1 MDSSTNR
8 TTNVTRRLVL
18 KGGAIAALGFGLGP
32 RFLLRTASAASTPRG
47 RVLVALFQRGAVD
60 GLNMVVPHGE
70 QRYYA
75 ARPTIAIPR
84 PGASGGAIDLDG
96 FFGLHPAMASL
107 APAFEAGELAIVHA
121 CGSPDPTRSHFDA
134 QDFMETGEPGERNV
148 ADGWLNR
155 HLQTVPEADASTVRA
170 VALASQM
177 PRTLDGPAPALAT
190 TSLAEVAF
198 GPPGQGALARRAVER
213 MYGSRQD
220 LLGTA
225 TRDALD
231 SLDVFASLD
240 QAPYVPANGAR
251 YPDTDLGAQLRDV
264 ARAIKG
270 RVGLEIAF
278 LNTGG
283 WDTHVLEGAS
293 EGQLATLLRGL
304 ADALAAFRTDLG
316 DLMADVC
323 VLTMSEFGRTVAEN
337 GSTGTDHGRGTAMM
351 VLGGTVRGG
360 RVLGAWPGLAP
371 DQLVEG
377 RDLAVATDFRTLFS
391 EVLVHHLGNPDVAS
405 VFPGFAWDDARRLGA
420 IA

>member
-107 APAFEAGELAIVHA
+107 APAFDAGELAIVHA

-337 GSTGTDHGRGTAMM
+337 GSVGTDHGRGTAMM

-391 EVLVHHLGNPDVAS
+391 EVLVHHLGNPDVAA

>member
-1 MDSSTNR
+1 MNR

-18 KGGAIAALGFGLGP
+18 KGGAVAALGFGLGP
-32 RFLLRTASAASTPRG
+32 HFLLRTASAAGTPRG

-96 FFGLHPAMASL
+96 FFGLHPAMTSL
-107 APAFEAGELAIVHA
+107 APAFDAGELAIVHA

-134 QDFMETGEPGERNV
+134 QDYMETGEPGERN
-148 ADGWLNR
+148 ASDGWLNR
-155 HLQTVPEADASTVRA
+155 HLQTSPEANASTVRA

-177 PRTLDGPAPALAT
+177 PRTLEGPAPALAT

-213 MYGSRQD
+213 MYGSRDD

-225 TRDALD
+225 TRDALG

-240 QAPYVPANGAR
+240 QTPYVPANGAR

-264 ARAIKG
+264 ARAVKG

-278 LNTGG
+278 LNAGG

-337 GSTGTDHGRGTAMM
+337 GSVGTDHGRGTAMM
-351 VLGGTVRGG
+351 VLGGRVHGG

-371 DQLVEG
+371 DQLVDG
-377 RDLAVATDFRTLFS
+377 RDLAVTTDFRTLFA
-391 EVLVHHLGNPDVAS
+391 EVLVHHLGNPDVAA
-405 VFPGFAWDDARRLGA
+405 VFPGFAWDEAQRLGV

>member
-32 RFLLRTASAASTPRG
+32 RFLLRTASAATLPRG

-107 APAFEAGELAIVHA
+107 APAFDAGELAIVHA

-240 QAPYVPANGAR
+240 QTPYVPANGAR

-323 VLTMSEFGRTVAEN
+323 VLTMSEFGRTVRR
-337 GSTGTDHGRGTAMM
+337 TDRSEPTTA
-351 VLGGTVRGG
+351 
-360 RVLGAWPGLAP
+360 A
-371 DQLVEG
+371 
-377 RDLAVATDFRTLFS
+377 
-391 EVLVHHLGNPDVAS
+391 
-405 VFPGFAWDDARRLGA
+405 ARR
-420 IA
+420 